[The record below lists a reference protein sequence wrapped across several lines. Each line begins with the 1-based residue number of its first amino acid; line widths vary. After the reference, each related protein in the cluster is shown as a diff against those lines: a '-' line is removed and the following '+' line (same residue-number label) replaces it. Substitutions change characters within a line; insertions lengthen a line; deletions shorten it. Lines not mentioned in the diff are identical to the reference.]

1 MDIAGVVLGLI
12 GIGLGAGSFYYT
24 TVSITNLATLE
35 EAGID
40 VKIAAASTPILASI
54 TGVKN
59 LIEEGL
65 DKIGGKI
72 GGAEELAT
80 RSVSNTADKLSNTA
94 NNLSNTA
101 NNLSNTAN
109 DTAANL
115 SNTANNTA
123 ANLSNTAINNA
134 NNIAA
139 NANNIAS
146 NTANN
151 LSNNANATADN
162 LTAQKGGKKT
172 KSKKPRKPRTKK
184 NITTVG
190 NQMYMKFS
198 M

>member
-59 LIEEGL
+59 LIETSL

-72 GGAEELAT
+72 GGTEEIAT
-80 RSVSNTADKLSNTA
+80 RSMSNTA
-94 NNLSNTA
+94 NNIA
-101 NNLSNTAN
+101 N
-109 DTAANL
+109 
-115 SNTANNTA
+115 
-123 ANLSNTAINNA
+123 
-134 NNIAA
+134 
-139 NANNIAS
+139 

-151 LSNNANATADN
+151 LSNNANNIANNMSNNANNIANNLSNNATNIAANANNIAANTADN
-162 LTAQKGGKKT
+162 LTAQSGGKKT
-172 KSKKPRKPRTKK
+172 KSKKPRRPRTKK

>member
-59 LIEEGL
+59 LIEDGL

-80 RSVSNTADKLSNTA
+80 HSMSNTA
-94 NNLSNTA
+94 NNI
-101 NNLSNTAN
+101 
-109 DTAANL
+109 AAN
-115 SNTANNTA
+115 ANNTA
-123 ANLSNTAINNA
+123 ANLSNNA

-139 NANNIAS
+139 

-151 LSNNANATADN
+151 LSNNANAAADN

>member
-59 LIEEGL
+59 LIETSL

-72 GGAEELAT
+72 GGTEELAR
-80 RSVSNTADKLSNTA
+80 RSMSNTADNLSNSA
-94 NNLSNTA
+94 ANLSNTA
-101 NNLSNTAN
+101 INNAN
-109 DTAANL
+109 NTAANL
-115 SNTANNTA
+115 SNTAINNANNTA

-139 NANNIAS
+139 NTS
-146 NTANN
+146 NN
-151 LSNNANATADN
+151 LSNNANNIAANTEDN
-162 LTAQKGGKKT
+162 LLAQNGGKKT
-172 KSKKPRKPRTKK
+172 KSKKPRRPRTKK